1 MLNLE
6 TILNSIHSTLNK
18 LKTPAKI
25 LPALLLY
32 CTAIKRPGLSAA
44 QIASRVISNNARLG
58 INTGTN
64 PDGSPNVVN
73 EYTYN
78 IVKTIVDAIA
88 EEGVVHVAIPAG
100 SLMIQVTGANAGGP
114 VVSVGTNTTNTIAYG
129 LIS

>member
-1 MLNLE
+1 ML
-6 TILNSIHSTLNK
+6 TIDTITNSIRSAVDK
-18 LKTPAKI
+18 LKTAAQV
-25 LPALLLY
+25 LPPLLLY
-32 CTAIKRPGLSAA
+32 CTAIKRPGLSAV
-44 QIASRVISNNARLG
+44 QIASKVISNNALLG

-64 PDGSPNVVN
+64 PDGSPNIVN

-78 IVKTIVDAIA
+78 IVKAIVEAIA

-129 LIS
+129 LIR